1 MLNQE
6 EPYFESLVSLGSG
19 NYVGEEKQRKES
31 RVVSHISSASIR
43 NLGDSLIFRG
53 TLVGHSDMVTA
64 IACPIDNS
72 NMIVSSSRDK
82 SILVWT
88 LNKQEGNCGVPKRRL
103 TGHNHFVQDVVLSS
117 DAQFALSGSW
127 DGELRLWDL
136 NTGVATRRF
145 VGHAKDV
152 LSVAF
157 SSDDSQIVSAS
168 RDRSIKVWDTLGE
181 CQHTIQDG
189 DAHTDWVSCVRFS
202 PKTFEPIIVSASWD
216 KTVKVWNLTNCMLK
230 NTLAGRGGYLNT
242 VAISPDG
249 SLCASGGK
257 DGVALVWDLDADGEK
272 LCSLDAGG
280 IIHGLCFC
288 PTRYWLCAA
297 TEAGVMIWDLESK
310 SLTFYCSSLNWSSD
324 GSSLFTGYT
333 DGSIRVWGY

>member
-1 MLNQE
+1 
-6 EPYFESLVSLGSG
+6 
-19 NYVGEEKQRKES
+19 
-31 RVVSHISSASIR
+31 
-43 NLGDSLIFRG
+43 
-53 TLVGHSDMVTA
+53 MVTA

-145 VGHAKDV
+145 VGHTKDV

-189 DAHTDWVSCVRFS
+189 DAHTDWVSC
-202 PKTFEPIIVSASWD
+202 
-216 KTVKVWNLTNCMLK
+216 TVKVWNLTNCTLK

-257 DGVALVWDLDADGEK
+257 DGVALVWDLDAEGEK
-272 LCSLDAGG
+272 FCSVDAGG
-280 IIHGLCFC
+280 IIHDLCFS

-297 TEAGVMIWDLESK
+297 TEAGVKIWDLESK
-310 SLTFYCSSLNWSSD
+310 SLVQDLKVEPEPGKNKTFYCASLNWSSD
-324 GSSLFTGYT
+324 GSSLSLGTQMAPLEFGVTKTARYSG
-333 DGSIRVWGY
+333 I